1 MKWLRSEDTTTGWQ
15 CCNKRF
21 STAIKDMQKKK
32 KERLWFKLSDTFEH
46 QNEQQEQDLSQLSIH
61 TSKPTN
67 VSVFFTGCR
76 VKNKN

>member
-1 MKWLRSEDTTTGWQ
+1 
-15 CCNKRF
+15 
-21 STAIKDMQKKK
+21 MQKKK
-32 KERLWFKLSDTFEH
+32 KERLWFKLSDTFEY